1 MAPTLRRNAQ
11 GDSIVKRHCHYFF
24 GALLC
29 LVAQSVTAS
38 NPGEVPPTHHINE
51 NLQDLVKVEKLV
63 ASAEADL
70 NAKAFSTPE
79 AMEAKQR
86 NVLGALQA
94 LATTSAFA
102 GDTDGAIAAFD
113 RKSRLEEQFYGAKV
127 IGDER
132 ADLARI
138 NGSHAE
144 DAVDAIGR
152 AARDRQLVILNEAH
166 HVPFDRVFAMRLARA
181 LRKEG
186 FQYLACETFFIDDE
200 HVLGNG
206 YVAEKTG
213 VYSREP
219 MFVQFLMDAQKDGWK
234 FVSYEPDVPGNL
246 RESGMARNLVQRI
259 FSIDAKAKVFV
270 YAGYSH
276 AKKVPASKKDNDES
290 KLAAQLRRLTGIDPL
305 TINQTTLYKHYDS
318 EQQSRYY
325 ALAVK
330 KLRSRQPAVLMD
342 AQGKPIKLGID
353 DLAYDFEVVH
363 PTYERD
369 AVTGRY
375 EWTNALPAQPRD
387 IPRELLP
394 AKGRRLVYAYRSAS
408 AADAAPYD
416 VVLLKPGEPIP
427 KFLLPAGDF
436 VFEAED

>member
-1 MAPTLRRNAQ
+1 M
-11 GDSIVKRHCHYFF
+11 KRHFSCFLST
-24 GALLC
+24 LLC
-29 LVAQSVTAS
+29 LVVQNAAAWSTS
-38 NPGEVPPTHHINE
+38 ESPSTRHINE
-51 NLQDLVKVEKLV
+51 NLQDLTKVEKL
-63 ASAEADL
+63 ATSTEADL
-70 NAKAFSTPE
+70 NAKTVSTPAAVE
-79 AMEAKQR
+79 IKRR
-86 NVLGALQA
+86 NLLGALQA
-94 LATTSAFA
+94 LASTRAFA

-113 RKSRLEEQFYGAKV
+113 RKARLEEQFYGAKV
-127 IGDER
+127 VGDEH

-138 NGSHAE
+138 ASSHAE
-144 DAVDAIGR
+144 DAVEAIAR

-186 FQYLACETFFIDDE
+186 FQYLACETFFVDDE
-200 HVLGNG
+200 HVLGKG

-234 FVSYEPDVPGNL
+234 FVSYEPNVPGHL
-246 RESGMARNLVQRI
+246 RESGMARNLVRRI
-259 FSIDAKAKVFV
+259 LASDPKAKVFV

-276 AKKVPASKKDNDES
+276 AKKIPTSKEDDDKS
-290 KLAAQLRRLTGIDPL
+290 KLAGQLRRLTGIDPL

-325 ALAVK
+325 VQAVK
-330 KLRSRQPAVLMD
+330 KLPGRQPAVLMD

-363 PTYERD
+363 PPYERD
-369 AVTGRY
+369 ATTGRY
-375 EWTNALPAQPRD
+375 EWANSLPAQPRD
-387 IPRELLP
+387 IPQELLP
-394 AKGRRLVYAYRSAS
+394 TKGRRLVYAYRSGS

-416 VVLLKPGEPIP
+416 VVLLSAGEPAP
-427 KFLLPAGDF
+427 KLMLPAGDF
-436 VFEAED
+436 VFESED

>member
-1 MAPTLRRNAQ
+1 METTHRIPTYDDAGKLLLRLLL
-11 GDSIVKRHCHYFF
+11 SILILFHGVSKLIGGVGFIGGMLAKAGLPAGPGY
-24 GALLC
+24 
-29 LVAQSVTAS
+29 LVYI
-38 NPGEVPPTHHINE
+38 GEVVAPLLI
-51 NLQDLVKVEKLV
+51 LVGLYTR
-63 ASAEADL
+63 AA
-70 NAKAFSTPE
+70 
-79 AMEAKQR
+79 
-86 NVLGALQA
+86 ALIV
-94 LATTSAFA
+94 
-102 GDTDGAIAAFD
+102 IAAVLRLGDVGLRDAGLKAEQVDDIAPFD